1 VTELQSAE
9 TTTEVRWL
17 DDTEMRAWLGLVQ
30 TLHLLPLALDRQ
42 LRADAGIPHAYYS
55 VLAMLS
61 DAPDRSLRMSRL
73 AALTATSTSRLSH
86 SVARLEER
94 GWVERRACAQ
104 DGRGAVAVLTDS
116 GLRALADAAPGHVAE
131 VRRRVFDLLS
141 REQVE
146 ALADIAGAL
155 AGGLGEQVCPTT
167 RGAAPATRTAAPTT
181 P

>member
-1 VTELQSAE
+1 MSVSEQ
-9 TTTEVRWL
+9 RWL

-30 TLHLLPLALDRQ
+30 TLQLLPLALDRQ
-42 LRADAGIPHAYYS
+42 LQSEAGIPHAYYM

-73 AALTATSTSRLSH
+73 AAMTSTSMSRLSH

-94 GWVERRACAQ
+94 GWVERNACDQ
-104 DGRGAVAVLTDS
+104 DRRGAWAVLTDA
-116 GLRALADAAPGHVAE
+116 GHAALAEAAPGHVAE
-131 VRRRVFDLLS
+131 VRRRVFGLLS

-146 ALADIAGAL
+146 SLADISGTLAAGL
-155 AGGLGEQVCPTT
+155 RHGVTPTT
-167 RGAAPATRTAAPTT
+167 RTTT